1 MVPGCSKKLPV
12 ARVGAIAQVGNI
24 LLGKNIAVRAILGDV
39 GVLFADGGF
48 GAIGAGTVG
57 GLQATGN
64 TRRVAVSAFQRAIV
78 QPQEVTRTW
87 GILPSGK
94 SVIFS
99 AQPWRE

>member
-1 MVPGCSKKLPV
+1 MQQKAAV

-48 GAIGAGTVG
+48 GAVGAGTVG

-64 TRRVAVSAFQRAIV
+64 ARGVALSDFQRAIV
-78 QPQEVTRTW
+78 QPAGSDPHLGNAAIR
-87 GILPSGK
+87 
-94 SVIFS
+94 
-99 AQPWRE
+99 